1 MSSENLTLVAVGLA
15 LFALNVFFSES
26 LAFRLAK
33 FFTRIPSAGN
43 TEEITKSEPPPEKT
57 SSVASGQIR
66 S

>member
-33 FFTRIPSAGN
+33 FFTRIPSASN
-43 TEEITKSEPPPEKT
+43 TEEITKSEPPAKT
-57 SSVASGQIR
+57 SAVASRQSR